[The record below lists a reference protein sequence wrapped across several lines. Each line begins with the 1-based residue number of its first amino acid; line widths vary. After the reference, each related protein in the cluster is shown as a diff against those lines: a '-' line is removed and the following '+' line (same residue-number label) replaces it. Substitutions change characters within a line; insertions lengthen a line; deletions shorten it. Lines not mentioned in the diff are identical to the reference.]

1 MRRII
6 PFVAII
12 LSFVL
17 SMPAD
22 SDVPFE
28 RLNPE
33 DLVLDGRKVNIPL
46 ASATVEGGTYC
57 LFLLQGPKLADLDS
71 RILYK
76 LGPGGVKSRRGEYR
90 VRMEGMKA
98 IPGAVVS
105 VTREDSGKRI
115 RITWNRHSLSFT
127 MTGTVAAPE
136 PRQVA
141 PPQPEAAAKQIEKKD
156 GGLRMGKIRTLAHGV
171 SWRPPEKLK
180 SADPPEV
187 SLVTGVASP
196 LKGFK
201 LMGPVYRIQWSKKNH
216 LPMEVSFPLPDIPQ
230 EKLERV
236 VMLKMEKRRTT
247 VVPVWNLDRENRRL
261 AVRTTSFSDWGVAV
275 AEGSGAATISGQL
288 HYEDGYD
295 ETPGYIVIHLDCHR
309 NASGEYSTLLIHADG
324 PGPCAH
330 VTPIP
335 PDLYGVYAI
344 KQVFGCS
351 ASHFYT
357 APRPY
362 PEWDIRGA
370 GAYTFELDIVPTTSN
385 LEGKV
390 TDRDGNPLE
399 RVRVEIESPDGN
411 TYYTTSHG
419 GGRYIIDRIGL
430 GGEPVRK
437 KVVSAPYTL
446 INQEEEKCNTSGGRL
461 ELEAGMNMRRDFVL
475 QPEGTVTG
483 HGEDKEGE
491 PHRNAPV
498 DVVAEDGSQLHSR
511 TDGDGNYRVEH
522 VPAGSAVVTLHCPD
536 PDSKVRESKEVEV
549 ECDAEVR
556 ADFAFDCC
564 EAGLRL
570 LVDDSE
576 GDYVVGAR
584 VRMTDSGNQVFSG
597 ATNEMGEFEVEKCA
611 EGPAS
616 LTVICP
622 GGEDRKEVNLELDCK
637 EVTEHTMVLECCRQV
652 ELTGTITVKRGM
664 PGTMFARLDGKF
676 ELASTG
682 GCGLKGEGKGEFAIE
697 VTGADGGCTGK
708 QAVELKISGRR
719 KGKFLLLDIT
729 YDDKGV
735 PMAWKCGSGKA
746 VPIPAAFKSFEDEG
760 RELRIPITSED
771 LQPLRAELKQGG
783 GPSPFGT
790 TMEVK
795 IRDK

>member
-1 MRRII
+1 MRRI
-6 PFVAII
+6 FSLVAIV
-12 LSFVL
+12 LSVVL

-22 SDVPFE
+22 SGVSFE
-28 RLNPE
+28 RLHPE
-33 DLVLDGRKVNIPL
+33 DLVLDGRAVNLPL
-46 ASATVEGGTYC
+46 AYARVEDKTYC
-57 LFLLQGPKLADLDS
+57 LFLFQGANLADLDS
-71 RILYK
+71 RVLYQ
-76 LGPGGVKSRRGEYR
+76 LNRGGVKSRRGRYE
-90 VRMEGMKA
+90 VRLEGKKPV
-98 IPGAVVS
+98 PGAVVS
-105 VTREDSGKRI
+105 VTKSGAGKRI
-115 RITWNRHSLSFT
+115 RITWDKHSLSFT
-127 MTGTVAAPE
+127 IAGTVRVPEPSQAAP
-136 PRQVA
+136 A
-141 PPQPEAAAKQIEKKD
+141 QPDAAAKQIAKKD
-156 GGLRMGKIRTLAHGV
+156 GGLRMGKVRTLAHGV

-187 SLVTGVASP
+187 SLVSGVTSP
-196 LKGFK
+196 LRGFT
-201 LMGPVYRIQWSKKNH
+201 LMGPVYRMQWSKKSK
-216 LPMEVSFPLPDIPQ
+216 LPMEVSFPLPDIPE
-230 EKLERV
+230 EKLDRV
-236 VMLKMEKRRTT
+236 VMLKMEKGRTI
-247 VVPVWNLDRENRRL
+247 VVPVWKLNSEDRRL

-275 AEGSGAATISGQL
+275 AAGGAGATIRGQL

-351 ASHFYT
+351 AGHFYT
-357 APRPY
+357 ALRPY
-362 PEWDIRGA
+362 PEWDIREA
-370 GAYTFELDIVPTTSN
+370 KAYTFELDIVPTTTN
-385 LEGKV
+385 MEGKV

-419 GGRYIIDRIGL
+419 GGRYIMDRIGL
-430 GGEPVRK
+430 GGEPARK

-446 INQEEEKCNTSGGRL
+446 INQEEEKCNTSGGRV
-461 ELEAGMNMRRDFVL
+461 ELKAGMNMQRDFVL

-536 PDSKVRESKEVEV
+536 PDSKVQESKEVEV

-556 ADFAFDCC
+556 ADFTFDCC

-576 GDYVVGAR
+576 GDWVEGAK
-584 VRMTDSGNQVFSG
+584 VRLTDSGNQVFSG
-597 ATNEMGEFEVEKCA
+597 VTNEMGEFEVEKCA

-616 LTVICP
+616 LTVTCP

-652 ELTGTITVKRGM
+652 ELSGTITVKRGM

-697 VTGADGGCTGK
+697 VTGSDGGCTGK
-708 QAVELKISGRR
+708 QDVKLKVSGRR

-729 YDDKGV
+729 FDDKGV
-735 PMAWKCGSGKA
+735 PMAWKCGSGKD